1 VQELALDQRAL
12 DLRGDPGQR
21 QRGQRGPG
29 RDADRALGPAG
40 KVPEQRRI
48 RIPRA
53 LEQRLHDSLRPERE
67 AAAEGQQRP
76 RVEHVDEH
84 VLDVLLVPGHDRGGA
99 ALHER
104 LVPYVRAAAACAA
117 RSGVPVIRPLCLL
130 DPDAPRGWEISDAY
144 FFGPSL
150 WVAPVVEE
158 GARAREVPLPRGKWI
173 DFWTGAPVVGG
184 GSVVADAP
192 LARIPVFVRAGSIL
206 VAYPPETVA
215 GGLGDAPEASR
226 SLSVS
231 LWGRPACGRT
241 GVRLADETRI
251 RWRQG
256 AWSVTPEGACR
267 FLANSL

>member
-1 VQELALDQRAL
+1 MGGYLGRRAVERAPRELLLRWAAFGCFTPLMQAHARFEQEAWSYDKRTLAAFR
-12 DLRGDPGQR
+12 DL
-21 QRGQRGPG
+21 
-29 RDADRALGPAG
+29 
-40 KVPEQRRI
+40 
-48 RIPRA
+48 
-53 LEQRLHDSLRPERE
+53 
-67 AAAEGQQRP
+67 
-76 RVEHVDEH
+76 
-84 VLDVLLVPGHDRGGA
+84 VL
-99 ALHER
+99 LHER

-117 RSGVPVIRPLCLL
+117 RSGLPVIRPLCLV
-130 DPDAPRGWEISDAY
+130 DPDDPRGWEISDAY

-150 WVAPVVEE
+150 WVAPVLEE

-215 GGLGDAPEASR
+215 GWLGDAPEASR
-226 SLSVS
+226 PLSVS

-256 AWSVTPEGACR
+256 AWSVTPERACR